1 LTEKI
6 IQEIKAIGIGGIGCA
21 LLPFLCRYLQ
31 YSGEPARITL
41 IDGDRFER
49 GNAARQAFS
58 GLGNKAEVKSR
69 ELAREYEA
77 LAFRSK
83 PEYVTEDN
91 VGRLIG
97 EGEVVFLMVDNHASR
112 HLVSRHV
119 SSLADLSL
127 ISGGNDYE
135 DGNVQVY
142 IRQGGL
148 DLTPS
153 LTRYHPEIAAPQDRN
168 PAAMSCEELMAAGAP
183 QLLFANLMVAS
194 LMLNAFYALRQG
206 GLNYSEVYLD
216 IVQNV
221 TRAVSRPV

>member
-1 LTEKI
+1 ML
-6 IQEIKAIGIGGIGCA
+6 EIKAIGIGGIGCA

-31 YSGEPARITL
+31 YSGERARITL

-69 ELAREYEA
+69 ELARDYEA
-77 LAFRSK
+77 LAFRSQ

-91 VGRLIG
+91 VARLIG

-153 LTRYHPEIAAPQDRN
+153 LARYHPEIAAPQDRN

-194 LMLNAFYALRQG
+194 LMLNAFYALREG
-206 GLNYSEVYLD
+206 RLNYSEVYLD
-216 IVQNV
+216 ILQNAS
-221 TRAVSRPV
+221 RAVFRPV

>member
-1 LTEKI
+1 ML
-6 IQEIKAIGIGGIGCA
+6 EIKAIGIGGIGCA

-31 YSGEPARITL
+31 YSAVRARLTL

-49 GNAARQAFS
+49 SNAARQAFS
-58 GLGNKAEVKSR
+58 RLGNKAEVKAL
-69 ELAREYEA
+69 ELAQEFEVI
-77 LAFRSK
+77 AFRAA

-91 VGRLIG
+91 VARLIG

-112 HLVSRHV
+112 NLVSRHAA
-119 SSLADLSL
+119 SLADLTL

-142 IRQGGL
+142 VRQGGQ

-153 LTRYHPEIAAPQDRN
+153 LSRYHPEIADPQDQN
-168 PAAMSCEELMAAGAP
+168 PATLSCEELMAAGAP

-194 LMLNAFYALRQG
+194 LMLNAFYAIRQG
-206 GLNYSEVYLD
+206 RLNYSEVYLD
-216 IVQNV
+216 ILQNLSRAV
-221 TRAVSRPV
+221 TRPV

>member
-1 LTEKI
+1 ML
-6 IQEIKAIGIGGIGCA
+6 EIKAIGIGGIGCA

-31 YSGEPARITL
+31 YSGEPARLTL

-69 ELAREYEA
+69 ELAREFEA
-77 LAFRSK
+77 VAFRSR

-91 VGRLIG
+91 VARLIG

-153 LTRYHPEIAAPQDRN
+153 LARYHPEIAAPQDRN
-168 PAAMSCEELMAAGAP
+168 PAALSCEELMAAGAP

-216 IVQNV
+216 ILQNAS
-221 TRAVSRPV
+221 RAVSRPV

>member
-1 LTEKI
+1 ML
-6 IQEIKAIGIGGIGCA
+6 EIKAIGIGGIGCA

-31 YSGEPARITL
+31 YAGEPARLTL

-69 ELAREYEA
+69 ELAREFEA
-77 LAFRSK
+77 LALRSR

-91 VGRLIG
+91 VARLIG

-112 HLVSRHV
+112 NLVSAHAA
-119 SSLADLSL
+119 SLTDLTL

-142 IRQGGL
+142 LRRDSH

-153 LTRYHPEIAAPQDRN
+153 LARYHPEIADPRDRN
-168 PAAMSCEELMAAGAP
+168 PAALSCEELMAAGAP

-194 LMLNAFYALRQG
+194 LMLNAFYAIQEGRLD
-206 GLNYSEVYLD
+206 YSEVYLD

-221 TRAVSRPV
+221 SRAVSRPG

>member
-1 LTEKI
+1 ML
-6 IQEIKAIGIGGIGCA
+6 EIKAIGIGGIGCA

-31 YSGEPARITL
+31 YSETRARLTL

-49 GNAARQAFS
+49 SNAARQAFS
-58 GLGNKAEVKSR
+58 RLGNKAEVKSL
-69 ELAREYEA
+69 ELAQEYEA
-77 LAFRSK
+77 LAFRSA
-83 PEYVTEDN
+83 PEYVTEAN

-112 HLVSRHV
+112 NLVSRHA
-119 SSLADLSL
+119 SSLSDLTL

-135 DGNVQVY
+135 DGNVQIHV
-142 IRQGGL
+142 RQDGQ

-153 LTRYHPEIAAPQDRN
+153 LIRYHPEIATPEDQS
-168 PAAMSCEELMAAGAP
+168 PATMSCEELMEAGAP

-194 LMLNAFYALRQG
+194 LMLNAFYAIRQG
-206 GLNYSEVYLD
+206 RLNYSEVYLD

-221 TRAVSRPV
+221 SRAVTRPL

>member
-1 LTEKI
+1 ML
-6 IQEIKAIGIGGIGCA
+6 EIKAIGIGGIGCA

-31 YSGEPARITL
+31 YSAEKARITL

-49 GNAARQAFS
+49 SNAARQAFS
-58 GLGNKAEVKSR
+58 GLGNKAEVKAG

-77 LAFRSK
+77 VAFRSI
-83 PEYVTEDN
+83 PDYVTEDN
-91 VGRLIG
+91 VARLIG

-112 HLVSRHV
+112 HLVSRHAAT
-119 SSLADLSL
+119 LADLSL
-127 ISGGNDYE
+127 ISGGNDYQ

-153 LTRYHPEIAAPQDRN
+153 LARYHPEIAAPQDRN

-194 LMLNAFYALRQG
+194 LMLNAFYALREG
-206 GLNYSEVYLD
+206 RLNYSEVYLD
-216 IVQNV
+216 IVQNAS
-221 TRAVSRPV
+221 RAVSRPV

>member
-1 LTEKI
+1 ML
-6 IQEIKAIGIGGIGCA
+6 EIKAIGIGGIGCA

-31 YSGEPARITL
+31 YSGDKARITL

-49 GNAARQAFS
+49 SNAARQAFS
-58 GLGNKAEVKSR
+58 GLGNKAEVKAG

-91 VGRLIG
+91 VARLIG

-112 HLVSRHV
+112 HLVSRHA
-119 SSLADLSL
+119 STLADLSL

-153 LTRYHPEIAAPQDRN
+153 LARYHPEIATPQDRN

-194 LMLNAFYALRQG
+194 LMLNAFYALREG
-206 GLNYSEVYLD
+206 RLNYSEVYLD
-216 IVQNV
+216 ILQNAS
-221 TRAVSRPV
+221 RAVSRPV

>member
-1 LTEKI
+1 ML
-6 IQEIKAIGIGGIGCA
+6 EIKAIGIGGIGCA

-31 YSGEPARITL
+31 YSETRARLTL

-49 GNAARQAFS
+49 SNAARQAFS
-58 GLGNKAEVKSR
+58 RLGNKAEVKSL
-69 ELAREYEA
+69 ELAQEYEA
-77 LAFRSK
+77 LAFRSA
-83 PEYVTEDN
+83 PEYVTEAN

-112 HLVSRHV
+112 NLVSHHA
-119 SSLADLSL
+119 SSLSGLTL

-135 DGNVQVY
+135 DGNVQIYV
-142 IRQGGL
+142 RQDGQ

-153 LTRYHPEIAAPQDRN
+153 LSRYHPEIATPEDQS

-194 LMLNAFYALRQG
+194 LMLNAFYAIRQG
-206 GLNYSEVYLD
+206 RLNYSEVYLD

-221 TRAVSRPV
+221 SRAVTRPL

>member
-1 LTEKI
+1 ML
-6 IQEIKAIGIGGIGCA
+6 EIKAIGIGGIGCA

-31 YSGEPARITL
+31 YSGEKARITL

-49 GNAARQAFS
+49 SNAARQAFS
-58 GLGNKAEVKSR
+58 GLGNKAEVKSQ

-77 LAFRSK
+77 LAFRSR

-91 VGRLIG
+91 VARLIG

-119 SSLADLSL
+119 SSLANLSL
-127 ISGGNDYE
+127 FSGGNDYE
-135 DGNVQVY
+135 DGNVQIY
-142 IRQGGL
+142 IRRKGE

-153 LTRYHPEIAAPQDRN
+153 LERYHPEIANPQDRN

-206 GLNYSEVYLD
+206 RLNYSEVYLD
-216 IVQNV
+216 IVQNAS
-221 TRAVSRPV
+221 RAVSRPV

>member
-1 LTEKI
+1 MI
-6 IQEIKAIGIGGIGCA
+6 EIKAIGIGGIGCA

-31 YSGEPARITL
+31 YSGDKARITL

-58 GLGNKAEVKSR
+58 GLGNKAEVKAG

-83 PEYVTEDN
+83 PDYVTEDN
-91 VGRLIG
+91 VARLIG

-112 HLVSRHV
+112 HLVSRHA
-119 SSLADLSL
+119 STLADLSL

-153 LTRYHPEIAAPQDRN
+153 LARYHPEIAAPQDRN

-194 LMLNAFYALRQG
+194 LMLNAFYAIREG
-206 GLNYSEVYLD
+206 RLNYSEVYLD
-216 IVQNV
+216 IVQNAS
-221 TRAVSRPV
+221 RAVSRPV